1 MRENTQVSSTAQ
13 ISELVKQALLENAP
27 AEHIGAPIDVVVEE
41 SDDPSVAITTHSF
54 ESLSPSYPGW
64 YWAVSIVELKGEA
77 PTISEVNLL
86 PGSAALV
93 PPAWSPW
100 ADRIEAGD
108 LGVGDLLPAAE
119 DDPRLTAGFTGL
131 DELADDLEPLHPQQ
145 WELGLGRE
153 QVLSADGLDRAVQ
166 RWFAGETGPRAAM
179 AKSAPANCSSCGFL
193 APIGGT
199 IGQAFGVCANA
210 LGAADGHIVA
220 MTFGCGAH
228 SSVRAENKAPVPVVE
243 LVVDDISDDIA
254 DASQLDDYV
263 ADVETGEIDSAP
275 DSETPEL
282 DNNNDALVD
291 QIESF
296 DATSGVDLGEESEE
310 DAS

>member
-108 LGVGDLLPAAE
+108 LGVGDLLPTAE

-131 DELADDLEPLHPQQ
+131 DELTDDLEPLHPQQ

-263 ADVETGEIDSAP
+263 ADVETGEIHSAP